1 VSIHLSSSYYASLCW
16 YGLKKLG
23 FTGGEPDPGFVEWSR
38 RLSELGGDFAFAAP
52 LAGGPVF
59 NFVYQIPGYLDPAEA
74 AELGDIVR
82 ALEEFIQTKSVEP
95 FARRWPA
102 RTAHW
107 EKWYLPGN
115 LGYLFGV
122 VGGREKETVR
132 LIRLFL
138 DFIGGLWPA
147 YRPEF
152 EEKLRGLPLRGH
164 EERCRRLDPVEAW
177 EKELGLPYP
186 YDRFELVICPES
198 RTVASSLGPEKVV
211 FGAAHA
217 WPLMRNAV
225 VHEIGVRMISF
236 EHLSNHP
243 ATRPLMERDY
253 LGVLKLIE
261 TEICFR
267 KPRLLPDLTDDP
279 FIRSMRLEK
288 LVEWRT
294 GKRPGADLAA
304 SLAEWHTEAR
314 ALGLI

>member
-1 VSIHLSSSYYASLCW
+1 MSIHLSSSYYASLCW

-82 ALEEFIQTKSVEP
+82 ALEE
-95 FARRWPA
+95 
-102 RTAHW
+102 
-107 EKWYLPGN
+107 
-115 LGYLFGV
+115 
-122 VGGREKETVR
+122 
-132 LIRLFL
+132 
-138 DFIGGLWPA
+138 
-147 YRPEF
+147 
-152 EEKLRGLPLRGH
+152 GLPLRGH

-304 SLAEWHTEAR
+304 SLAEWHTEAK